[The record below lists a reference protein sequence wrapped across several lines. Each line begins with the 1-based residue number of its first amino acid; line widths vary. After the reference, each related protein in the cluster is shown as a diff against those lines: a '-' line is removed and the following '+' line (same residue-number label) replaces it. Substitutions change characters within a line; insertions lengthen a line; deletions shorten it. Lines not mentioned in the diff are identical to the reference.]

1 MVDFTD
7 MTERAGQVIGADKNN
22 VDAGYV
28 QNFIEIVDRLL
39 TLGLKDDHG
48 VLCTREILA
57 AGNRAEACRTD
68 KTAGASRS
76 DGRKLRGGNSGTRLL
91 CGVDLRDH
99 DRACADIQSL
109 IDPDIAAAGYADDR
123 AYAGDVCCTDQIGEF
138 LEGGGAVL
146 HIEQHE
152 IISGMTC
159 GFHHRRVRTD
169 HERAKRA
176 PVRIHCRLE
185 TIHAFHRRHNGLFV
199 HMTIPFHY
207 AETHSE

>member
-1 MVDFTD
+1 MHARNTRCR
-7 MTERAGQVIGADKNN
+7 EPRRSLPNGQNG
-22 VDAGYV
+22 
-28 QNFIEIVDRLL
+28 R
-39 TLGLKDDHG
+39 
-48 VLCTREILA
+48 CLA
-57 AGNRAEACRTD
+57 
-68 KTAGASRS
+68 S

-159 GFHHRRVRTD
+159 GFHHRRSVQIMNGPSAPRSESIAALKRSTLSIVGITD
-169 HERAKRA
+169 
-176 PVRIHCRLE
+176 
-185 TIHAFHRRHNGLFV
+185 FLF
-199 HMTIPFHY
+199 I
-207 AETHSE
+207 